1 MAVGHLQSKKL
12 VAYLVAELSWKGL
25 IGAALWLDPVEGAFP
40 RWALLT
46 MVVTAGFIE
55 VGYILGQSY
64 VDGFLRA
71 TAPTTSIRGKRDDDK
86 ED

>member
-1 MAVGHLQSKKL
+1 MSPLQSKKL
-12 VAYLVAELSWKGL
+12 TAYLVAELTWKAL
-25 IGAALWLDPVEGAFP
+25 IGTALWLDPVEGPFP

-46 MVVTAGFIE
+46 MVVTAGFLE

-64 VDGFLRA
+64 VDGFIRA
-71 TAPTTSIRGKRDDDK
+71 TAPTTNVRSKKDEK

>member
-1 MAVGHLQSKKL
+1 MGPLQSKKL
-12 VAYLVAELSWKGL
+12 LAYLVAELTWKIL
-25 IGAALWLDPVEGAFP
+25 IGVALWLDPVEGAFP

-46 MVVTAGFIE
+46 MVVTTGFLE

-71 TAPTTSIRGKRDDDK
+71 TAPTTNVRSGREIK
-86 ED
+86 EE

>member
-12 VAYLVAELSWKGL
+12 VAYLVAELSWKTL
-25 IGAALWLDPVEGAFP
+25 IGAALWLDPVESAFP

-46 MVVTAGFIE
+46 MVVTAGFLE

-64 VDGFLRA
+64 VDGFIRA
-71 TAPTTSIRGKRDDDK
+71 TTPTTNVRGRQENK
-86 ED
+86 EE

>member
-12 VAYLVAELSWKGL
+12 VAYLVAELSWKAL

-46 MVVTAGFIE
+46 MVVTAGFLE

-71 TAPTTSIRGKRDDDK
+71 TTPTTNIRGSRNGQ

>member
-1 MAVGHLQSKKL
+1 MAGGHLQSKKL
-12 VAYLVAELSWKGL
+12 VAYLVAELSWKAL

-46 MVVTAGFIE
+46 MVVTAGFLE

-71 TAPTTSIRGKRDDDK
+71 TAPTTNIRGNRNGE